1 MSKVLYLWLIEKKR
15 NEIVVFLSMS
25 NLRFGLIGQS
35 LQHSFSQQFFTD
47 FFLKNDIDGSYDNLE
62 FQSIDSLQSFF
73 KEAVY
78 NYNGLNVTIPYK
90 AAVIP
95 FLDQIDEEAKR
106 IGAVNTIKV
115 VSGRL
120 IGYNTDV
127 FGFRQ
132 SIKPFLT
139 NKHEK
144 AMVIGTGGASK
155 AIDFVLKKIGL
166 DVLFISR
173 HSKDSDNIFTYE
185 EINNYMVDAC
195 KLVVNCTPVGSYPLI
210 NDEVFFPYEHLSE
223 EHLVI
228 DLIYN
233 PSKTIFLEKSENNGA
248 QILNGSSMLREQ
260 AMKSWQIWNQKN

>member
-15 NEIVVFLSMS
+15 NEIVVFLNMS
-25 NLRFGLIGQS
+25 KLRFGLIGQS

-173 HSKDSDNIFTYE
+173 HSKNSDHIFTYE
-185 EINNYMVDAC
+185 DINHYMVDAC
-195 KLVVNCTPVGSYPLI
+195 KLVVNCTPVGSYPSI
-210 NDEVFFPYEHLSE
+210 NDQVFFPYEHLSE
-223 EHLVI
+223 DHLVI

-233 PSKTIFLEKSENNGA
+233 PSKTVFLEKSETQGA

-260 AMKSWQIWNQKN
+260 AMKSWKIWSQKD